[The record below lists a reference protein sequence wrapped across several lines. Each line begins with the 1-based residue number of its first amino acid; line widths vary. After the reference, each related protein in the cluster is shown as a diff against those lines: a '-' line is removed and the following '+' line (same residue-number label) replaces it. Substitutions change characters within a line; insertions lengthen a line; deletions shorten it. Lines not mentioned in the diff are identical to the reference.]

1 MIELFMLTSFANL
14 QSTKKL
20 WPPSIKEGS
29 SSFESSDQE
38 RINDWYFDDGD
49 DVTTDEVGSYSYIA
63 MYVC

>member
-14 QSTKKL
+14 QSTEKP

-38 RINDWYFDDGD
+38 RINDFDGD
-49 DVTTDEVGSYSYIA
+49 DVSTDEVGSYSYIA